1 MSTTVQILTTNYYS
15 QIASITF
22 FPCSGGTISL
32 GDQTLPYNYI
42 TIDDNYTG
50 TYELVISAY
59 SATCYFSIPC
69 GSPPLVSACSP
80 MFNKSGTTYLYYFD
94 YPSTTTYQ
102 FYDFGHPISAITRD
116 DNYLWIYDG
125 TSNIYEYD
133 IGVITPPSLL
143 RTINT
148 TTNSVDIYGMY
159 PYTSPTQLVVADTTN
174 SVYIVDISTTTASKS
189 LLFTHGGA
197 NQPCNVLRD
206 ENIGLTYLRD
216 NLTIKAFYDDGT
228 QYSTTTPTGTTIG
241 LFRDPSNA
249 FIYALNTSGETYNI
263 PQSSGSV
270 TSTYVSTISPDSDI
284 TIGVAQSN
292 SCISPLSSFK
302 LTSIKGMTGSTL
314 VITANTDSFQWIDF
328 GGGSK
333 YANAVGSM
341 TKSQTYSTVTPYSGD
356 VRVYSYTNFSGLT
369 GIWPQSSVSGS
380 PTFGTVINFGEFL
393 LSETNKITG
402 LEYYKAG
409 SIFESTFV
417 PKGRWNL
424 LPSALKYAELVSNTA
439 YPWLPG
445 GTVYNSGFT
454 YDLPSNLEVFIN
466 TSTLGYGMVDD
477 LPTTMEKL
485 LIRTG
490 CNFSGDVVNLPPNLN
505 YLWLGSNDKLS
516 GLTSNMPPTLD
527 YIDLQF
533 SQNTISGLV
542 SGLPKV
548 NCSSPYVTC
557 SGFYTFP
564 TIKINGSNTISG
576 DISGL
581 TGSYPR
587 DVIFGGLN
595 TISGDILGLPNS
607 IQLLSMAG
615 NNTVSGC
622 LSGLTMTGNPV
633 TLAFLG
639 NNIISCDG
647 TGIPSGVTQLTIGG
661 NNTTTGDIST
671 YSGAS
676 LDVLNIQGSNTITGD
691 VGGIFSGISTFYID
705 GNNTLFS
712 DISTIP
718 NGGKN
723 YTILGDNVVDGDFTG
738 IPSTYEY
745 LQVEGNNVIT
755 GDIGSMPPDLIWLT
769 IKGDN
774 TIFGALNT
782 LSSSKLQR
790 ITIQSSACTI
800 TGPVAGI
807 SLTMPTFQQF
817 IYIPTDASGAL
828 TSTDVDDLL
837 CYFTGVSWNIGVGGV
852 RLLQLTGT
860 NAAPTVTGLACK
872 AVLTGSP
879 LNVTVQTN

>member
-80 MFNKSGTTYLYYFD
+80 MFNKSGTTFLYYFD
-94 YPSTTTYQ
+94 YPSTTTNQ
-102 FYDFGHPISAITRD
+102 FYDFGHPISAMTRD

-133 IGVITPPSLL
+133 VGVITPPSLI

-159 PYTSPTQLVVADTTN
+159 PYTTPTQLVVADTTN

-206 ENIGLTYLRD
+206 ENIGITYLRD

-292 SCISPLSSFK
+292 SCISPLASFRM
-302 LTSIKGMTGSTL
+302 TSIKGITGSTL
-314 VITANTDSFQWIDF
+314 TITANTDSFQWIDF
-328 GGGSK
+328 GIGSK
-333 YANAVGSM
+333 YANSVGSM
-341 TKSQTYSTVTPYSGD
+341 TKSETYSTATPYSGD
-356 VRVYSYTNFSGLT
+356 IIVYSYTNFSGLT
-369 GIWPQSSVSGS
+369 GINPRSGWS
-380 PTFGTVINFGEFL
+380 GDPSIFSVINYGEFL
-393 LSETNKITG
+393 LSELNKITG
-402 LEYYKAG
+402 LEYY
-409 SIFESTFV
+409 STGIVSPSVFT

-424 LPSALKYAELVSNTA
+424 FPPNMTDINLTINTA
-439 YPWLPG
+439 YPWYG
-445 GTVYNSGFT
+445 GVWNSGYT
-454 YDLPSNLEVFIN
+454 YDLPTNLKTFIN
-466 TSTLGYGMVDD
+466 TNTLGYGLVDD
-477 LPTTMEKL
+477 LPTTMEQIT
-485 LIRTG
+485 IRGG
-490 CNFSGDVVNLPPNLN
+490 CNFSGDVANLPPNLN
-505 YLWLGSNDKLS
+505 YLWFGNNDTLS
-516 GLTSNMPPTLD
+516 GLTSNMPSTLD
-527 YIDLQF
+527 YISLGS

-548 NCSSPYVTC
+548 NCSLPYVTC

-564 TIKINGSNTISG
+564 TIDIRGNNTISG

-587 DVIFGGLN
+587 IVIFGGFN
-595 TISGDILGLPNS
+595 TISGDTSGFPNTITTLG
-607 IQLLSMAG
+607 MAG
-615 NNTVSGC
+615 NNTISGC
-622 LSGLTMTGNPV
+622 LSGLSMTGSSV
-633 TLAFLG
+633 VIDIQG
-639 NNIISCDG
+639 DNIMSCDG
-647 TGIPSGVTQLTIGG
+647 FGIPSGTTRLIVAG
-661 NNTTTGDIST
+661 NNTLSGDIST
-671 YSGAS
+671 YSGVS
-676 LDVLNIQGSNTITGD
+676 LDQVTITGLNTITGD
-691 VGGIFSGISTFYID
+691 VSGISSGISAFYID
-705 GNNTLFS
+705 GYNTLFG
-712 DISTIP
+712 DIATIP
-718 NGGKN
+718 NGGTN
-723 YTILGDNVVDGDFTG
+723 YTFLGDNTISGDFTG
-738 IPSTYEY
+738 IPATYDY
-745 LQVEGNNVIT
+745 LTVHGDNTIT
-755 GDIGSMPPDLIWLT
+755 GDIGAMPAGLIRLE
-769 IKGDN
+769 IRGNN
-774 TIFGALNT
+774 TIYGALSGLTSAN
-782 LSSSKLQR
+782 LQR
-790 ITIQSSACTI
+790 IIISGSSCAI

-807 SLTMPTFQQF
+807 SLTQPVFQQF
-817 IYIPTDASGAL
+817 IYIPTSVGGAL

-837 CYFTGVSWNIGVGGV
+837 CYFTGVSWNVGVGGS
-852 RLLQLTGT
+852 RILNLTGT
-860 NAAPTVTGLACK
+860 NAAPTATGLACK

-879 LNVTVQTN
+879 LSVSVQTN